1 MSLAVQWLTPHLH
14 CRGQELTI
22 GWGTPILHAVVLHEN
37 IFFFVF
43 SQYLSSQG
51 VSPLVPESLAD
62 ALRLLTGSPLPT
74 VHMFLSLVFLCSNQ
88 LSFHA
93 HRSEV
98 AFLFPAVVY
107 FSWIYFPL
115 VFKVRYFRGLSLLHR
130 I

>member
-22 GWGTPILHAVVLHEN
+22 DWGTPILHVVDLHED
-37 IFFFVF
+37 IFFFFF

-62 ALRLLTGSPLPT
+62 ALRLVSGSPLPT
-74 VHMFLSLVFLCSNQ
+74 VHMFLNLVFLCSNQ
-88 LSFHA
+88 LNFHA
-93 HRSEV
+93 HHSGV
-98 AFLFPAVVY
+98 AFLFLAVLY

-115 VFKVRYFRGLSLLHR
+115 VFKARYFRGLSLLHG